1 MSWLKWLDGK
11 KTYIAAAA
19 FAVLAVIEYSSGNA
33 TQATAYLSAA
43 LAAVGIRH
51 AIAKSGTPW

>member
-1 MSWLKWLDGK
+1 MTWLKWLDGK
-11 KTYIAAAA
+11 KTYLAAAA
-19 FAVLAVIEYSSGNA
+19 FAVLAAVEYSNGGM

-51 AIAKSGTPW
+51 AIAKGGA